1 MPTPQ
6 LCSSQLSSQQW
17 RAKRKEKRL
26 PWHPRE
32 SSRLSQSPLHK
43 YFRVAQLFPC
53 LCCRTCIGKHPAVG
67 YWPVVLSTWGPS
79 GELRPKGSVCCD
91 CRVGPSPGP
100 AFLKL
105 PSTAPCKIG
114 PAASFQCFIQK
125 ARTPGGHLT
134 LSNKKRCDSFSPNQ
148 RLCPG
153 GGVRVSLLRRA
164 TKVILRSAA
173 PLVGSLALPLK

>member
-17 RAKRKEKRL
+17 RAKRMEKRL

-43 YFRVAQLFPC
+43 YFQVAQLFPC
-53 LCCRTCIGKHPAVG
+53 LCCRICIGKHSAVG
-67 YWPVVLSTWGPS
+67 YWSVLGWVTSVVLSTWGPS
-79 GELRPKGSVCCD
+79 GELRPKGRDCCD
-91 CRVGPSPGP
+91 CMVGPSPGP

-105 PSTAPCKIG
+105 PSTAPCKTG
-114 PAASFQCFIQK
+114 SAASFQCFIQK
-125 ARTPGGHLT
+125 ARLPGGRLT
-134 LSNKKRCDSFSPNQ
+134 RSSKKHCYSFSPNQ

-164 TKVILRSAA
+164 TLR
-173 PLVGSLALPLK
+173 

>member
-32 SSRLSQSPLHK
+32 SSRLSQSPFHK
-43 YFRVAQLFPC
+43 YFEVAQLFPC
-53 LCCRTCIGKHPAVG
+53 LCCRICIGKHSAVG
-67 YWPVVLSTWGPS
+67 YWSVLGWVTSVVLSTWGPS
-79 GELRPKGSVCCD
+79 GELRPKGSDCCD
-91 CRVGPSPGP
+91 CRMGPSPGP
-100 AFLKL
+100 AFLAPL
-105 PSTAPCKIG
+105 YSPLQDRPS
-114 PAASFQCFIQK
+114 SFVPVLYTKSKDTWGSLDSQQQK
-125 ARTPGGHLT
+125 GL
-134 LSNKKRCDSFSPNQ
+134 LFLFPNQ

-164 TKVILRSAA
+164 ILRQQRT
-173 PLVGSLALPLK
+173 KH